1 MATYNL
7 GRFILNPRGTYSSS
21 ANYNKLDFVL
31 YNGSSYVCKADS
43 TTNKVPTNTTYWQ
56 MMAQAGQATMTPEQ
70 QRQIIDTL
78 VNGGVIIDPDY
89 NTFTT
94 AEKEKL
100 AGLSVPNNGSLAIN
114 YGNNRLGTFTANQ
127 SGNTTVNVPKPND
140 GTIKLVRED
149 DPSVTIGSFTANQK
163 EDAIIKIPVGSGGGG
178 STPNNGTLTI
188 KQGSNTLGT
197 FAADQSTNTTVTIAN
212 NTLTLKR
219 NNTTVG
225 TYSPSA
231 TAELNIAVPVNLTD
245 LNDGATVKVKEA
257 IVTPDTQD
265 GDNEVLADNGHILKL
280 MPNTKYYTQDLTA
293 FQIQA
298 FDFADDYDADLIENA
313 KSYVV
318 IHAQSDFDISLP
330 TGNYLNGSV
339 HFEADETGLMTIH
352 GKYIK
357 IEKYKAI

>member
-7 GRFILNPRGTYSSS
+7 GRFILNPRGTYDGT

-56 MMAQAGQATMTPEQ
+56 LMAEAGQATMTPQ
-70 QRQIIDTL
+70 QQQQIIDTL

-100 AGLSVPNNGSLAIN
+100 AGLSAPNNGTLAIN
-114 YGNNRLGTFTANQ
+114 YGSSRLGTFTANQ
-127 SGNTTVNVPKPND
+127 SGNTTVNVPRPND
-140 GTIKLVRED
+140 GAIKLVRED
-149 DPSVTIGSFTANQK
+149 DPSITIGTFTANQK

-188 KQGSNTLGT
+188 QQGGNTLGT
-197 FAADQSTNTTVTIAN
+197 FTADQSTNTTVNIAN
-212 NTLTLKR
+212 NALTLKR

-225 TYSPSA
+225 TYTPSA
-231 TAELNIAVPVNLTD
+231 TAEINISVPVNLTD

-257 IVTPDTQD
+257 VVTPDTQD
-265 GDNEVLADNGHILKL
+265 GDNEVLTDNGHITKL
-280 MPNTKYYTQDLTA
+280 MPNTKYFTKDLTA
-293 FQIQA
+293 FEIQVLE
-298 FDFADDYDADLIENA
+298 FVDDYGADLIENA
-313 KSYVV
+313 KSYVA
-318 IHAQSDFDISLP
+318 IHAQSSFDIALP
-330 TGNYLNGSV
+330 TGCYLNGSA
-339 HFEADETGLMTIH
+339 HFEADETGLMTVH

-357 IEKYKAI
+357 IEKYSAI

>member
-7 GRFILNPRGTYSSS
+7 GRFILNPRGTYDGT

-70 QRQIIDTL
+70 QQQIIDTL

-100 AGLSVPNNGSLAIN
+100 AGLSAPNNGTLAIN
-114 YGNNRLGTFTANQ
+114 YGSSRLGTFTANQ
-127 SGNTTVNVPKPND
+127 SGNTTVNVPRPND
-140 GTIKLVRED
+140 GAIKLVRED

-188 KQGSNTLGT
+188 QQGGNTLGT
-197 FAADQSTNTTVTIAN
+197 FTADQSTNTTVTIAN
-212 NTLTLKR
+212 STLTLKR

-225 TYSPSA
+225 TYTPSA
-231 TAELNIAVPVNLTD
+231 TAELNISVPVNLTD

-257 IVTPDTQD
+257 VVTPDTQD
-265 GDNEVLADNGHILKL
+265 GDNEVLADNGHIVKL
-280 MPNTKYYTQDLTA
+280 MPNTKYFTKDLTA
-293 FQIQA
+293 FKIQVLG
-298 FDFADDYDADLIENA
+298 FANDYDADLIENA

-318 IHAQSDFDISLP
+318 IHALSAFDIVLP
-330 TGNYLNGSV
+330 TGCYLNGSV

>member
-43 TTNKVPTNTTYWQ
+43 TTNKVPTNTSYWQ
-56 MMAQAGQATMTPEQ
+56 LMAEAGQATMTPEQ
-70 QRQIIDTL
+70 QQQIIDTL

-100 AGLSVPNNGSLAIN
+100 AGLSVPNNG
-114 YGNNRLGTFTANQ
+114 
-127 SGNTTVNVPKPND
+127 
-140 GTIKLVRED
+140 
-149 DPSVTIGSFTANQK
+149 
-163 EDAIIKIPVGSGGGG
+163 
-178 STPNNGTLTI
+178 
-188 KQGSNTLGT
+188 
-197 FAADQSTNTTVTIAN
+197 
-212 NTLTLKR
+212 TLTLKR

-265 GDNEVLADNGHILKL
+265 GDNEVLTDKGHIVKL
-280 MPNTKYYTQDLTA
+280 MPNTKYFTKALTSFEIQDLS
-293 FQIQA
+293 FVNY
-298 FDFADDYDADLIENA
+298 YDADLIENN

-318 IHAQSDFDISLP
+318 IHAQSAFDIVLP
-330 TGNYLNGSV
+330 TGCYLNGSV

>member
-43 TTNKVPTNTTYWQ
+43 TTNIVPTNTTYWQ

-70 QRQIIDTL
+70 QQQIIDTL

-94 AEKEKL
+94 SEKEKL
-100 AGLSVPNNGSLAIN
+100 AGLSVPQNGQLAIN
-114 YGNNRLGTFTANQ
+114 YGNSRLGTFTANQ

-140 GTIKLVRED
+140 GTLTFIRQDNRETIGKFSANTKED
-149 DPSVTIGSFTANQK
+149 VTIV
-163 EDAIIKIPVGSGGGG
+163 IPVGSGGGG

-188 KQGSNTLGT
+188 QQGGNTLGT
-197 FAADQSTNTTVTIAN
+197 FTADQSTNTTVTIAN

-265 GDNEVLADNGHILKL
+265 GDNEVLTDNGHITKL
-280 MPNTKYYTQDLTA
+280 MPNTKYYTKDLTA
-293 FQIQA
+293 FKIEVLE
-298 FDFADDYDADLIENA
+298 FANDYDADLMENA
-313 KSYVV
+313 KSCVV
-318 IHAQSDFDISLP
+318 IHAQSAFDISLP

>member
-70 QRQIIDTL
+70 QQQIIDTL

-94 AEKEKL
+94 SEKEKL
-100 AGLSVPNNGSLAIN
+100 AGLSVPNNG
-114 YGNNRLGTFTANQ
+114 
-127 SGNTTVNVPKPND
+127 
-140 GTIKLVRED
+140 
-149 DPSVTIGSFTANQK
+149 
-163 EDAIIKIPVGSGGGG
+163 
-178 STPNNGTLTI
+178 TLTI
-188 KQGSNTLGT
+188 KQGGNTLGT
-197 FAADQSTNTTVTIAN
+197 FKANQSTNSTVTIAN

-231 TAELNIAVPVNLTD
+231 TAELNIAVPVKLTD

-265 GDNEVLADNGHILKL
+265 GDNEVLTDKGHILKL
-280 MPNTKYYTQDLTA
+280 MPNTKYFTKALTA
-293 FQIQA
+293 FEIQDLA
-298 FDFADDYDADLIENA
+298 FVNDYDSDLIEND

-318 IHAQSDFDISLP
+318 IHAQSAFDISLP
-330 TGNYLNGSV
+330 KGNYLNGSV
-339 HFEADETGLMTIH
+339 HFKADETGLMTIH

-357 IEKYKAI
+357 IEKYDAI